1 MAGELY
7 IAESSGKD
15 VVGVALWF
23 GPGREMFD
31 RYHTFIPKDCSW
43 TISNVLS
50 VMTRTKLH

>member
-31 RYHTFIPKDCSW
+31 RYHTFIPQ
-43 TISNVLS
+43 TVLGLFL
-50 VMTRTKLH
+50 MYYQ